1 MAEVTGN
8 TFTVQ
13 KIYPPTSLAFK
24 NSHIVKFG
32 LPEEKVN
39 YYITGGTANTVFS
52 QHTLYYP
59 TSMLGNVTISTIGIP
74 KVKLIYPFAR
84 GGANTAEPLIF
95 SEQVLYFPINL
106 DSASSTQSYRTGVTG
121 RNPIPRQF
129 WS

>member
-1 MAEVTGN
+1 MAVVTGN

-13 KIYPPTSLAFK
+13 KIYPPASLAFK
-24 NSHIVKFG
+24 NSHIIKFG
-32 LPEEKVN
+32 IPEEKVN

-74 KVKLIYPFAR
+74 KVKLIYPFAT